1 MDKTGFITKNKV
13 CLVPKGYNQE
23 EGIDYV
29 ETYALIARL
38 ETIRLLLA
46 FASLMDFMLFQMD
59 VKSSCL
65 NGYIKDK
72 VYVSQPLEFID
83 YDFSNLVYKLKKALY
98 GLKQAPRSWYERLSN
113 FLLNKSLQEVRLTQL
128 CSLRKLKR
136 IYC

>member
-1 MDKTGFITKNKV
+1 
-13 CLVPKGYNQE
+13 
-23 EGIDYV
+23 
-29 ETYALIARL
+29 
-38 ETIRLLLA
+38 
-46 FASLMDFMLFQMD
+46 MDFMLFQMD

>member
-46 FASLMDFMLFQMD
+46 FASLIDFKDFQMD
-59 VKSSCL
+59 VKSSLL
-65 NGYIKDK
+65 NEYIKK
-72 VYVSQPLEFID
+72 GVYVAQCKIS
-83 YDFSNLVYKLKKALY
+83 K
-98 GLKQAPRSWYERLSN
+98 
-113 FLLNKSLQEVRLTQL
+113 
-128 CSLRKLKR
+128 C
-136 IYC
+136 